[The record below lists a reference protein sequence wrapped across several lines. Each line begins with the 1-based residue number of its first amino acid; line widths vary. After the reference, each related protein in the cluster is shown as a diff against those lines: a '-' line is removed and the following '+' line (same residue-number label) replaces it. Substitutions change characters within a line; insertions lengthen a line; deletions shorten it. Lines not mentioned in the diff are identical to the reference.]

1 MSLPRPFASCLPAG
15 LPAGMAVAVLLGA
28 MAAPGPALGEECRS
42 PLPDTA
48 PEVVFKADI
57 GTVDWHNDKTR
68 DQIRTLR
75 SKSGAKV
82 AAAGPNWQP
91 IGLTLASLLLSVE
104 VRVAATSLKATRR
117 GEPVSSS
124 GYCVRLAAA
133 TVKFGV
139 QRLSG
144 YVSREYQSG
153 TCAFDIVREHEG
165 RHVAI
170 YQSAVKRYAPMIK
183 KRLDA
188 TARDLRPIRAATPQ
202 EGAERLRKALN
213 EDLTR
218 IFEAMSRDMER
229 QNGVLDTPAA
239 YAAERARCPNW

>member
-1 MSLPRPFASCLPAG
+1 MRLSRSFAFFRPAG
-15 LPAGMAVAVLLGA
+15 LAATVLLGA
-28 MAAPGPALGEECRS
+28 LAAPRPALGEECRS

-57 GTVDWHNDKTR
+57 GTVDWHNNKTR
-68 DQIRTLR
+68 DQIRALR

-91 IGLTLASLLLSVE
+91 IGLTLASLLLAVE
-104 VRVAATSLKATRR
+104 VRVAATPLKTTRR
-117 GEPVSSS
+117 GEPAPSSD
-124 GYCVRLAAA
+124 YCVRLVAT

-139 QRLSG
+139 QRLSA
-144 YVSREYQSG
+144 YVSREYQPG

-170 YQSAVKRYAPMIK
+170 YQSAVKRYAPMIMR
-183 KRLDA
+183 RLD
-188 TARDLRPIRAATPQ
+188 TMARDLRPIRAATPQ
-202 EGAERLRKALN
+202 EGAERLRKTLN

-229 QNGVLDTPAA
+229 QNSAMDTPTA
-239 YAAERARCPNW
+239 YAAERTRCSTW